1 MAIEALESGNQLREL
16 AEKLNIVIVR
26 VPTEKM
32 NYYEY

>member
-26 VPTEKM
+26 VPTDKM
-32 NYYEY
+32 NHYEY